1 MPLEVAMLKT
11 VLAATTAVVIAGG
24 ALAYAQP
31 SHDGNRHARH
41 WRPNAEDVS
50 ALGDARIA
58 ALRAGLQLK
67 ADQEKAWPAVEA
79 ALKDIDK
86 QRSERFA
93 ARASA
98 DKPKN
103 AIERMGLRGERMESR
118 GAALKKFADAAGP
131 LYDSL
136 DNGQKHRFVRLAS
149 AAVEPFGHWQGR
161 RHSHRHHAWS
171 HHGKAQPAEQ
181 GDAKQAQ

>member
-1 MPLEVAMLKT
+1 MLKT

-31 SHDGNRHARH
+31 GHDEKGHAKH
-41 WRPNAEDVS
+41 WRPSAEDVS

-58 ALRAGLQLK
+58 ALRAGVQLK
-67 ADQEKAWPAVEA
+67 ADQETAWPAVEA
-79 ALKDIDK
+79 ALKDIVK

-98 DKPKN
+98 DKPEN
-103 AIERMGLRGERMESR
+103 VIERMGLRGERMESR
-118 GAALKKFADAAGP
+118 GAALKKFADAAAP

-136 DNGQKHRFVRLAS
+136 DNGQKHRFVRLAR
-149 AAVEPFGHWQGR
+149 AAIEPFGHWRCR
-161 RHSHRHHAWS
+161 RHGHRHHAWR
-171 HHGKAQPAEQ
+171 HHGDDWQTKQ
-181 GDAKQAQ
+181 GDARQAQ

>member
-1 MPLEVAMLKT
+1 MLKT

-31 SHDGNRHARH
+31 GHDEKGHAKH
-41 WRPNAEDVS
+41 WRPSAEDVS

-58 ALRAGLQLK
+58 ALRAGVQLK
-67 ADQEKAWPAVEA
+67 ADQETAWPAVEA
-79 ALKDIDK
+79 ALKDIVK

-98 DKPKN
+98 DKPEN
-103 AIERMGLRGERMESR
+103 VIERMGLRGERMESR
-118 GAALKKFADAAGP
+118 GAALKKFADAAAP

-136 DNGQKHRFVRLAS
+136 DNGQKHRFVRLAR
-149 AAVEPFGHWQGR
+149 AAIEPFGHWRGR
-161 RHSHRHHAWS
+161 RHGHRHHAWR
-171 HHGKAQPAEQ
+171 HHGDDWQTKQ
-181 GDAKQAQ
+181 GDARQAQ